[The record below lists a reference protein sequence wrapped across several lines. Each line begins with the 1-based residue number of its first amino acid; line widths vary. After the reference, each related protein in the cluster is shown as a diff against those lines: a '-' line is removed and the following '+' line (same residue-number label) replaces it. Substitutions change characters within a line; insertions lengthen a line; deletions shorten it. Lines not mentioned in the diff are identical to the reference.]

1 MINKIGLTE
10 KKNSTG
16 KSFYSF
22 RLGKK
27 LVEKIAPK
35 ALSINVLFSVEND
48 RAVIRQ
54 VARAVKGSKRFAK
67 NSTEVIWLNIPSELS
82 LNFINKDFLWSIK
95 DGFLEINE
103 AKFLSKNLKAMQ
115 LDKKS
120 PGVTKEK
127 KSKIAT
133 AGEVISSVEKSL
145 TVEEK
150 IKAENKKPALK
161 DGLVFNKQQLLA
173 LAELQAYTLENTLPC
188 FEILV
193 NIPGYLNEKVFNEKE
208 LKALKSI
215 VFYMAKNTFENT
227 DIHLVAQEI
236 RDFLLAN
243 GQSEV
248 QVILSF
254 NKSNDSEV
262 A

>member
-1 MINKIGLTE
+1 MKEIK
-10 KKNSTG
+10 
-16 KSFYSF
+16 
-22 RLGKK
+22 LGKK
-27 LVEKIAPK
+27 VAKDYTYHLFKLGKMITDRIAK
-35 ALSINVLFSVEND
+35 KTKSINVEFD
-48 RAVIRQ
+48 TTKAIIRQ
-54 VARAVKGSKRFAK
+54 VKKETKLSYRFEK
-67 NSTEVIWLNIPSELS
+67 
-82 LNFINKDFLWSIK
+82 NKDSQILIIIPNEFVNNFLDKEFLLAIQ
-95 DGFLEINE
+95 DGFLEIKENKYLGKIKE
-103 AKFLSKNLKAMQ
+103 SMQ

-127 KSKIAT
+127 KSKLTA
-133 AGEVISSVEKSL
+133 AGEVIFSVEKSL

-150 IKAENKKPALK
+150 IKAENKKPSLK

-193 NIPGYLNEKVFNEKE
+193 NIPNYLNEKVFNEKE

-215 VFYMAKNTFENT
+215 VFYMAKNTFSNT